1 MRENTISVDSEFLLE
16 LALLRLDVRS
26 DRITMPEVL
35 DRLNVLAAFFDCESE
50 QSKTGTYRRPTELV
64 H

>member
-50 QSKTGTYRRPTELV
+50 QSKTAPYRRPTELV